1 MIEKV
6 VSGGQ
11 TGVDRAALDT
21 ALELEICCGGWCPKG
36 RRAED
41 GPLKALYALQETPSS
56 RYPQR
61 TGWNVRDSDG
71 TLVLYRGLLTGG
83 SAYTVELAEKYD
95 RPCLVLDLSA
105 HPTRENVWDWVNRH
119 QIHILN
125 VAGSRASGNP
135 GIYQEA
141 CKLLHLV
148 LSAKPPSKKMPK
160 NPIDEPIQ

>member
-21 ALELEICCGGWCPKG
+21 ALDLEIYCGGWCPKG
-36 RRAED
+36 LRAED
-41 GPLKALYALQETPSS
+41 GPLDALYSLQETPSS

-61 TGWNVRDSDG
+61 TEWNVRDSDG
-71 TLVLYRGLLTGG
+71 TLVLYRKLLTGG
-83 SAYTVELAEKYD
+83 SAYTTELAKQYD

-105 HPTRENVWDWVNRH
+105 HPTQETVWKWINRH

-125 VAGSRASGNP
+125 VAGSRESGNP

-141 CKLLHLV
+141 CKLLRLV
-148 LSAKPPSKKMPK
+148 LSG
-160 NPIDEPIQ
+160 